1 MAAPPD
7 SPAPPAG
14 TASEG
19 LEPLLALVRPAL
31 RRTRAYEVP
40 HPHGI
45 EVKLDANEL
54 PFALP
59 EEVTAELA
67 RDLAQVQ
74 VHRYPDPDHA
84 ALRAELARGL
94 GLDPAWLLLGNGSDE
109 IIQLLVSCF
118 AQARPGGERAGVAFP
133 SPTFGV
139 FRVAALA
146 AGADPIAIPL
156 DPEADFALDAGAVT
170 RCLTER
176 RPNIVFFARPNNPTG
191 TLWPSALVAE
201 VARAHPDTLIVS
213 DEAYSAYAGDGM
225 IEQLAGLPNLLVMQ
239 TLSKIG
245 MAALRVGYLCGA
257 PALLREVNKVRGP
270 YNLGALNQRAA
281 LWLLK
286 NHRALLAS
294 HCAEVVSERGRLAA
308 ALAELPDLRVFTS
321 QANLLLFRVGR
332 PGDGRATRAWHA
344 LCGRGVLVRNFD
356 GTSGPLAGCLR
367 VTIGTPAENDRF
379 LAALRHALT
388 A

>member
-1 MAAPPD
+1 MAGPD
-7 SPAPPAG
+7 SPDRGGGDGPG
-14 TASEG
+14 I
-19 LEPLLALVRPAL
+19 EPLLALVRPAL
-31 RRTRAYEVP
+31 RAIRAYEVP
-40 HPHGI
+40 HPQGI

-54 PFALP
+54 PHALP
-59 EEVTAELA
+59 DEVAAELA
-67 RDLAQVQ
+67 RDLSRVQ
-74 VHRYPDPDHA
+74 VHRYPDPDHG

-94 GLDPAWLLLGNGSDE
+94 GLEPDWLLLGNGSDE

-118 AQARPGGERAGVAFP
+118 AQARPGQQRAAVAFP

-139 FRVAALA
+139 FRGAALA
-146 AGADPIAIPL
+146 AGADPVEIPL
-156 DPEADFALDAGAVT
+156 DPEADFALDPDAT
-170 RCLTER
+170 LQCLARR

-201 VARAHPDTLIVS
+201 VARAHPDILVVS

-225 IEQLAGLPNLLVMQ
+225 VEQLAALPNLLVMQ

-257 PALLREVNKVRGP
+257 PALVREVNKVRGP

-281 LWLLK
+281 LWLLR

-294 HCAEVVSERGRLAA
+294 HCAEVVSERGRVAA
-308 ALAELPDLRVFTS
+308 ALAALPDLRVFSS
-321 QANLLLFRVGR
+321 QANLLLFRVGQA
-332 PGDGRATRAWHA
+332 GDRRAGRVWQA
-344 LCGRGVLVRNFD
+344 LCERGVLVRNFD
-356 GTSGPLAGCLR
+356 VGGGPLAGCLR

-379 LAALRHALT
+379 LTALGQALAA
-388 A
+388 